1 MLFNIMKFYQ
11 FKDLKININNNLV
24 IEDVNTQEEEVKSA
38 PYELNDLKDQL

>member
-24 IEDVNTQEEEVKSA
+24 IEDVNTQEEEMKSA